1 MFQKYRRASRWLAV
15 LTAFAL
21 VVAAC
26 AGDDEDEQTTAP
38 PPADAPAAPAD
49 APEAPPEAPEPPPA
63 PPAAVAEGFSHDFD
77 WGTFTL
83 NADTA
88 AKAAAGEEL
97 NIVVGVSGT
106 AIPIF
111 GAAVRTG
118 MERACEAAQSRIDV
132 DCQLVGPAQPSVVD
146 HVAMLEARLAA
157 GDVDC
162 LALQSH
168 PPEGLV
174 DLVNDYI
181 AAGVP
186 VFTYNTDIEASNRF
200 AFFALQEVAAAS
212 INGRV
217 TAELVQAQGLDIHQV
232 AMGSGLP
239 NDQWARQRMEGFHK
253 GFTEVFPDADFFND
267 VDSGLPTG
275 ENFTTQEVLDSVGPF
290 MLANPDVNLFFHTDQ
305 GVEGVGQVIQN
316 QGRVGEA
323 WTSGFNVSDPILDL
337 IDAGAILV
345 TVDQGFDNQSELA
358 TTACVDLL
366 ADGELP
372 ESERPE
378 LNPIVI
384 TRDGGEGREST
395 DDARARYAA
404 LDAGAPADE
413 AEPSEPD
420 FSLEFDWGTF
430 TLNGDTAS
438 KIMAGEEL
446 NIVVGVSGTAI
457 PIFGAA
463 VRTGMERACE
473 AAQSRIDVDCQLV
486 GPAQPSVVD
495 HVAMLEA
502 RLAAGD
508 VDCLALQSHP
518 PEGLVDLVNDYIA
531 AGVPVFTYNTDIE
544 ASNRFAF
551 FALQEVAAASINGR
565 VTAELVQAQ
574 GLDIHQVAMGSG
586 LPNDQWARQRM
597 EGFHAGFTEVFPD
610 ADFFNDVDSGLPT
623 GENFT
628 TQEVLDSVGPFMLAN
643 PDVNLFFHTDQGV
656 EGVGQVIQNQGRV
669 GEAWTSGFNV
679 SDPILDLIDAG
690 AILVTVDQGFDNQ
703 SELATTACVDLLAD
717 GELPESERPE
727 LNPIVITRDGGEG
740 RESTDDAR
748 ARYAALDG

>member
-1 MFQKYRRASRWLAV
+1 MFSRHRRASRWLAT

-26 AGDDEDEQTTAP
+26 GGDDDEPTAAP
-38 PPADAPAAPAD
+38 PAADPAAPAD
-49 APEAPPEAPEPPPA
+49 APEAPPEAPDAPPA

-83 NADTA
+83 NSDTA
-88 AKAAAGEEL
+88 EKAAAGEEL

-132 DCQLVGPAQPSVVD
+132 NCSLVGPAQPSVVD
-146 HVAMLEARLAA
+146 HVAMLDALLAA

-174 DLVNDYI
+174 DLVNNYV
-181 AAGVP
+181 AAGIP

-200 AFFALQEVAAAS
+200 AFFALQEVAAAA

-217 TAELVQAQGLDIHQV
+217 TAELVQAQGLDVHQV

-239 NDQWARQRMEGFHK
+239 NDQWARQRMEGFTK
-253 GFTEVFPDADFFND
+253 GFTEVFGDAEFFND

-316 QGRVGEA
+316 QDRVGEA

-358 TTACVDLL
+358 TTACVNLL

-372 ESERPE
+372 DSERPE

-384 TRDGGEGREST
+384 TADGGEGREST

-404 LDAGAPADE
+404 LG
-413 AEPSEPD
+413 
-420 FSLEFDWGTF
+420 
-430 TLNGDTAS
+430 
-438 KIMAGEEL
+438 
-446 NIVVGVSGTAI
+446 
-457 PIFGAA
+457 
-463 VRTGMERACE
+463 
-473 AAQSRIDVDCQLV
+473 
-486 GPAQPSVVD
+486 
-495 HVAMLEA
+495 
-502 RLAAGD
+502 
-508 VDCLALQSHP
+508 
-518 PEGLVDLVNDYIA
+518 
-531 AGVPVFTYNTDIE
+531 
-544 ASNRFAF
+544 
-551 FALQEVAAASINGR
+551 
-565 VTAELVQAQ
+565 
-574 GLDIHQVAMGSG
+574 
-586 LPNDQWARQRM
+586 
-597 EGFHAGFTEVFPD
+597 
-610 ADFFNDVDSGLPT
+610 
-623 GENFT
+623 
-628 TQEVLDSVGPFMLAN
+628 
-643 PDVNLFFHTDQGV
+643 
-656 EGVGQVIQNQGRV
+656 
-669 GEAWTSGFNV
+669 
-679 SDPILDLIDAG
+679 
-690 AILVTVDQGFDNQ
+690 
-703 SELATTACVDLLAD
+703 
-717 GELPESERPE
+717 
-727 LNPIVITRDGGEG
+727 
-740 RESTDDAR
+740 
-748 ARYAALDG
+748 